1 MAKDLTVRRATRT
14 TVRRGTIVL
23 MDVLLGANVR
33 YFSFV
38 NLYGCEIGDETKIG
52 TFVEVQRGASIGK
65 RCKISS
71 HTFICEGVHIGD
83 DVFVGHGVMFIN
95 DRAPRASVDGK
106 QVTNEWSLE
115 ETFVENGAS
124 IGSNAT
130 ILCGLRIGRRA
141 VVGAGAV
148 VTRDVA
154 PGSVVAG
161 NPARPMKRSRGRA
174 RKQRSGRRR

>member
-1 MAKDLTVRRATRT
+1 MDTSSHQAKRVTLRDGTVLLT
-14 TVRRGTIVL
+14 
-23 MDVLLGANVR
+23 DVLLGANVR

-52 TFVEVQRGASIGK
+52 AFVEIQRGATIGK

-83 DVFVGHGVMFIN
+83 DVFVGHGVVFIN
-95 DRAPRASVDGK
+95 DRHPRATVRGK
-106 QVTNEWSLE
+106 PITNEWALE
-115 ETFVENGAS
+115 ETYVEHGAS

-130 ILCGLRIGRRA
+130 VLCGVRIGQGA

-148 VTRDVA
+148 VTRDV
-154 PGSVVAG
+154 PGGRTVVG
-161 NPARPMKRSRGRA
+161 NPARMLRKRAKDSGG
-174 RKQRSGRRR
+174 QR